1 MVTTSDR
8 ACQFTTLYW
17 DLIGRHAARFVK
29 NPRMAR
35 QVRTTI
41 LWKRIVAVYIAVQFA
56 EIFGV
61 SMIYSYL
68 PMALEQAGVPIG
80 EIASL
85 TGLSIAGLFVIGA
98 PQVPIWLA
106 IAELR
111 SRRLVIVRSGLIALA
126 ALIAFAL
133 ADQVWQLVGATVALG
148 FWLGNTGVMLATIRE
163 VAPERERARAISF
176 FSAAAPMG
184 FAAGPLLAAW
194 LIGGLGLTLAA
205 PIAVAAALNGI
216 LIVANIVAIPDVR
229 PAVPQRGGVLDV
241 AKRGITEVLRDPIAR
256 AGYLVLMLGIAG
268 ERMLR
273 PALPLRIAEVSIGS
287 AVGGM
292 SEPLATPGVASA
304 VGLLVGLTALA
315 GAVVAPAIAFFTFRR
330 FGIARSA
337 GVGFAAGAV
346 AALSLAV
353 APTLPLLALAITVI
367 AAVSAL
373 LQAAVFTWLAER
385 VAPARRTAALSL
397 SLFPL
402 YAGNVAGLAAASI
415 AARVGAPREGDLLA
429 LTSSFTASALLFA
442 IGVVGAARLG
452 RRRATLRR

>member
-1 MVTTSDR
+1 MSR
-8 ACQFTTLYW
+8 AREGHPAW
-17 DLIGRHAARFVK
+17 R
-29 NPRMAR
+29 
-35 QVRTTI
+35 
-41 LWKRIVAVYIAVQFA
+41 RIVAVYIAVQFA

-68 PMALEQAGVPIG
+68 PLALEGTGVPIG
-80 EIASL
+80 DIASL
-85 TGLSIAGLFVIGA
+85 TGIAIAGLFVIGA

-126 ALIAFAL
+126 ALIAFAV
-133 ADQVWQLVGATVALG
+133 ADQAWQLVAATVALG

-163 VAPERERARAISF
+163 VAPASERARVISL

-205 PIAVAAALNGI
+205 PIAVAALLNGVLI
-216 LIVANIVAIPDVR
+216 LANVVVIPDVR
-229 PAVPQRGGVLDV
+229 PTVQQRGSVLQV
-241 AKRGITEVLRDPIAR
+241 AKRGIVEVLTDPIAR
-256 AGYLVLMLGIAG
+256 AGYLVLMLAIAG

-273 PALPLRIAEVSIGS
+273 PALPLRIAEVSIGPDV
-287 AVGGM
+287 AGLA
-292 SEPLATPGVASA
+292 EPLATPGVAGA
-304 VGLLVGLTALA
+304 VGLLIGLTALA
-315 GAVVAPAIAFFTFRR
+315 GAVAAPAIAFYAFRR
-330 FGIARSA
+330 IGIARSA
-337 GVGFAAGAV
+337 GAAFAVGAV
-346 AALSLAV
+346 AAVALAV
-353 APTLPLLALAITVI
+353 APTLPLLAAAVTVI

-385 VAPARRTAALSL
+385 VAPARRSAALSL

-415 AARVGAPREGDLLA
+415 AARTGSPREGDLLA
-429 LTSSFTASALLFA
+429 LTPIFAASALVLA
-442 IGVVGAARLG
+442 AGVVSAALLH
-452 RRRATLRR
+452 RRRATLRA

>member
-1 MVTTSDR
+1 MSR
-8 ACQFTTLYW
+8 ARESHPAW
-17 DLIGRHAARFVK
+17 R
-29 NPRMAR
+29 
-35 QVRTTI
+35 
-41 LWKRIVAVYIAVQFA
+41 RIVAVYIAVQFA

-68 PMALEQAGVPIG
+68 PLALEGTGVPIG
-80 EIASL
+80 DIASL
-85 TGLSIAGLFVIGA
+85 TGIAIAGLFVIGA

-126 ALIAFAL
+126 ALVAFAV
-133 ADQVWQLVGATVALG
+133 ADQAWQLVAATVALG

-163 VAPERERARAISF
+163 VAPASERARAISL

-205 PIAVAAALNGI
+205 PIAVAALLNGV
-216 LIVANIVAIPDVR
+216 LIVANIIAIPDVR
-229 PAVPQRGGVLDV
+229 PTVQQRGSVLQV
-241 AKRGITEVLRDPIAR
+241 AKRGIVEVLTDPIAR
-256 AGYLVLMLGIAG
+256 AGYLVLMLAIAG

-273 PALPLRIAEVSIGS
+273 PALPLRIAEVSIGPDV
-287 AVGGM
+287 AGM
-292 SEPLATPGVASA
+292 AEPLATPGVAGA
-304 VGLLVGLTALA
+304 VGLLIGLTALV
-315 GAVVAPAIAFFTFRR
+315 GAVAAPAIAFYAFRR
-330 FGIARSA
+330 VGIARSA
-337 GVGFAAGAV
+337 GVAFAVGAV
-346 AALSLAV
+346 AAAALAV
-353 APTLPLLALAITVI
+353 APTLPLLAVAVTVI

-385 VAPARRTAALSL
+385 VAPARRSAALSL

-415 AARVGAPREGDLLA
+415 AARAGVPREGDLLA
-429 LTSSFTASALLFA
+429 LTPIFAASALVLA
-442 IGVVGAARLG
+442 VGVVSAALLH
-452 RRRATLRR
+452 RRRATLRA

>member
-1 MVTTSDR
+1 MSR
-8 ACQFTTLYW
+8 AREGHPAW
-17 DLIGRHAARFVK
+17 R
-29 NPRMAR
+29 
-35 QVRTTI
+35 
-41 LWKRIVAVYIAVQFA
+41 RIVAVYIAVQFA

-68 PMALEQAGVPIG
+68 PLALEGTGVPIG
-80 EIASL
+80 DIASL
-85 TGLSIAGLFVIGA
+85 TGIAIAGLFVIGA

-126 ALIAFAL
+126 ALIAFAV
-133 ADQVWQLVGATVALG
+133 ADQAWQLVAATVALG

-163 VAPERERARAISF
+163 VAPARERARVISL

-205 PIAVAAALNGI
+205 PIAVAALLNGV

-229 PAVPQRGGVLDV
+229 PEVPQRGSVLQV
-241 AKRGITEVLRDPIAR
+241 AKRGIVEVLTDPIAR
-256 AGYLVLMLGIAG
+256 AGYLVLMLAIAG

-273 PALPLRIAEVSIGS
+273 PALPLRIAEVSIGPDV
-287 AVGGM
+287 AGM
-292 SEPLATPGVASA
+292 AEPLATPGVAGA
-304 VGLLVGLTALA
+304 VGLLIGLTALV
-315 GAVVAPAIAFFTFRR
+315 GAVAAPAIAFYAFRR
-330 FGIARSA
+330 VGIARSA
-337 GVGFAAGAV
+337 GAAFAAGAI
-346 AALSLAV
+346 AAAALAV
-353 APTLPLLALAITVI
+353 APTLPLLAAAVTVI

-385 VAPARRTAALSL
+385 VAPARRSAALSL

-415 AARVGAPREGDLLA
+415 AARAGSPREGDLLA
-429 LTSSFTASALLFA
+429 LTPIFTASALLLA
-442 IGVVGAARLG
+442 AGVVSAALLH
-452 RRRATLRR
+452 RRRATLRA

>member
-1 MVTTSDR
+1 MSR
-8 ACQFTTLYW
+8 
-17 DLIGRHAARFVK
+17 
-29 NPRMAR
+29 
-35 QVRTTI
+35 VREGHPA
-41 LWKRIVAVYIAVQFA
+41 WRRIVAVYIAVQFA

-68 PMALEQAGVPIG
+68 PLALEGTGVPIG
-80 EIASL
+80 DIASL
-85 TGLSIAGLFVIGA
+85 TGIAIAGLFVIGA

-126 ALIAFAL
+126 ALVAFAV
-133 ADQVWQLVGATVALG
+133 ADQAWQLVAATVALG

-163 VAPERERARAISF
+163 VAPASERARVISL

-205 PIAVAAALNGI
+205 PIAVAALLNGV
-216 LIVANIVAIPDVR
+216 LIVANIIAIPDVR
-229 PAVPQRGGVLDV
+229 PTVQQRGSVLQV
-241 AKRGITEVLRDPIAR
+241 AKRGIVEVLTDPIAR
-256 AGYLVLMLGIAG
+256 AGYLVLMLAIAG

-273 PALPLRIAEVSIGS
+273 PALPLRIAEVSIGPDV
-287 AVGGM
+287 AGM
-292 SEPLATPGVASA
+292 AEPLATPGVAGA
-304 VGLLVGLTALA
+304 VGLLIGLTALV
-315 GAVVAPAIAFFTFRR
+315 GAVAAPAIAFYAFRR
-330 FGIARSA
+330 VGIARSA
-337 GVGFAAGAV
+337 GAAFAAGAV
-346 AALSLAV
+346 AAAALAV
-353 APTLPLLALAITVI
+353 APTLPLLAAAVTVI

-385 VAPARRTAALSL
+385 VAPARRSAALSL

-415 AARVGAPREGDLLA
+415 AARAGVPREGDLLA
-429 LTSSFTASALLFA
+429 LTPIFTASALLLA
-442 IGVVGAARLG
+442 AGVVSAALLH
-452 RRRATLRR
+452 RRRATLRA

>member
-1 MVTTSDR
+1 MSR
-8 ACQFTTLYW
+8 AREGHPAW
-17 DLIGRHAARFVK
+17 R
-29 NPRMAR
+29 
-35 QVRTTI
+35 
-41 LWKRIVAVYIAVQFA
+41 RIVAVYIAVQFA

-68 PMALEQAGVPIG
+68 PLALEGTGVPIG
-80 EIASL
+80 DIASL
-85 TGLSIAGLFVIGA
+85 TGIAIAGLFVIGA

-126 ALIAFAL
+126 ALIAFVV
-133 ADQVWQLVGATVALG
+133 ADQAWQLVAATVALG

-163 VAPERERARAISF
+163 VAPARERARVISL

-205 PIAVAAALNGI
+205 PIAVAAVLNGV

-229 PAVPQRGGVLDV
+229 PTVQQRGSVLQV
-241 AKRGITEVLRDPIAR
+241 AKRGIVEVLTDPIAR
-256 AGYLVLMLGIAG
+256 AGYLVLMLAIAG

-273 PALPLRIAEVSIGS
+273 PALPLRIAEVSIGPDV
-287 AVGGM
+287 AGM
-292 SEPLATPGVASA
+292 AEPLATPGVAGA
-304 VGLLVGLTALA
+304 VGLLIGLTALV
-315 GAVVAPAIAFFTFRR
+315 GAVAAPAIAFYAFRR
-330 FGIARSA
+330 VGIARSA
-337 GVGFAAGAV
+337 GAAFAAGAV
-346 AALSLAV
+346 AAAALAV
-353 APTLPLLALAITVI
+353 APTLPLLAAAVTVI

-385 VAPARRTAALSL
+385 VAPARRSAALSL

-402 YAGNVAGLAAASI
+402 YAGNVAGLAAASA
-415 AARVGAPREGDLLA
+415 AARAGSPREGDLLA
-429 LTSSFTASALLFA
+429 LTPIFAASALVLA
-442 IGVVGAARLG
+442 AGVVSAALLH
-452 RRRATLRR
+452 RRRATLRA

>member
-1 MVTTSDR
+1 VSR
-8 ACQFTTLYW
+8 AREGHPAW
-17 DLIGRHAARFVK
+17 R
-29 NPRMAR
+29 
-35 QVRTTI
+35 
-41 LWKRIVAVYIAVQFA
+41 RIVAVYIAVQFA

-68 PMALEQAGVPIG
+68 PLALEGTGVPIG
-80 EIASL
+80 DIASL
-85 TGLSIAGLFVIGA
+85 TGIAIAGLFVIGA

-126 ALIAFAL
+126 ALIAFAV
-133 ADQVWQLVGATVALG
+133 ADQAWQLVAATVALG

-163 VAPERERARAISF
+163 VAPARERSRVISL

-205 PIAVAAALNGI
+205 PIAVAALLNGV
-216 LIVANIVAIPDVR
+216 LIVANVVAIPDVR
-229 PAVPQRGGVLDV
+229 PEVPQRGSVLQV
-241 AKRGITEVLRDPIAR
+241 AKRGIVEVLTDPIAR
-256 AGYLVLMLGIAG
+256 AGYLVLMLAIAG

-273 PALPLRIAEVSIGS
+273 PALPLRIAEVSIGPDV
-287 AVGGM
+287 AGM
-292 SEPLATPGVASA
+292 AEPLATPGVAGA
-304 VGLLVGLTALA
+304 VGLLIGLTALV
-315 GAVVAPAIAFFTFRR
+315 GAVAAPAIAFYAFRR
-330 FGIARSA
+330 VGIARSA
-337 GVGFAAGAV
+337 GAAFAAGAI
-346 AALSLAV
+346 AAAALAV
-353 APTLPLLALAITVI
+353 APTLPLLAAAVTVI

-385 VAPARRTAALSL
+385 VAPARRSAALSL

-415 AARVGAPREGDLLA
+415 AARAGSPREGDLLA
-429 LTSSFTASALLFA
+429 LTPIFTASALLLA
-442 IGVVGAARLG
+442 AGVVSAALLH
-452 RRRATLRR
+452 RRRATLRA

>member
-1 MVTTSDR
+1 MSR
-8 ACQFTTLYW
+8 
-17 DLIGRHAARFVK
+17 
-29 NPRMAR
+29 
-35 QVRTTI
+35 VREGHPA
-41 LWKRIVAVYIAVQFA
+41 WRRIVAVYIAVQFA

-68 PMALEQAGVPIG
+68 PLALEGTGVPIG
-80 EIASL
+80 DIASL
-85 TGLSIAGLFVIGA
+85 TGIAIAGLFVIGA

-126 ALIAFAL
+126 ALIAFAV
-133 ADQVWQLVGATVALG
+133 ADQAWQLVAATVALG

-163 VAPERERARAISF
+163 VAPASERARVISL

-205 PIAVAAALNGI
+205 PIAVAALLNGV
-216 LIVANIVAIPDVR
+216 LIVANIIAIPDVR
-229 PAVPQRGGVLDV
+229 PTVQQRGSVLQV
-241 AKRGITEVLRDPIAR
+241 AKRGIVEVLTDPIAR
-256 AGYLVLMLGIAG
+256 AGYLVLMLAIAG

-273 PALPLRIAEVSIGS
+273 PALPLRIAEVSIGPDV
-287 AVGGM
+287 AGLA
-292 SEPLATPGVASA
+292 EPLATPGVAGA
-304 VGLLVGLTALA
+304 VGLLIGLTALA
-315 GAVVAPAIAFFTFRR
+315 GAVAAPAIAFYAFRR
-330 FGIARSA
+330 IGIARSA
-337 GVGFAAGAV
+337 GAAFAAGAV
-346 AALSLAV
+346 AAVALAV
-353 APTLPLLALAITVI
+353 APTLPLLAAAVTVI

-385 VAPARRTAALSL
+385 VAPARRSAALSL

-415 AARVGAPREGDLLA
+415 AARTGSPREGDLLA
-429 LTSSFTASALLFA
+429 LTPIFAASALVLA
-442 IGVVGAARLG
+442 AGVVSAALLH
-452 RRRATLRR
+452 RRRATLRA

>member
-1 MVTTSDR
+1 MSR
-8 ACQFTTLYW
+8 AREGHPAW
-17 DLIGRHAARFVK
+17 R
-29 NPRMAR
+29 
-35 QVRTTI
+35 
-41 LWKRIVAVYIAVQFA
+41 RIVAVYIAVQFA

-68 PMALEQAGVPIG
+68 PLALEGTGVPIG
-80 EIASL
+80 DIASL
-85 TGLSIAGLFVIGA
+85 TGIAIAGLFVIGA

-126 ALIAFAL
+126 ALVAFAV
-133 ADQVWQLVGATVALG
+133 ADQAWQLVAATVALG

-163 VAPERERARAISF
+163 VAPASERARVISL

-205 PIAVAAALNGI
+205 PIAVAALLNGV

-229 PAVPQRGGVLDV
+229 PEVPQRGSVLQV
-241 AKRGITEVLRDPIAR
+241 AKRGIVEVLTDPIAR
-256 AGYLVLMLGIAG
+256 AGYLVLMLAIAG

-273 PALPLRIAEVSIGS
+273 PALPLRIAEVSIGPDV
-287 AVGGM
+287 AGM
-292 SEPLATPGVASA
+292 AEPLATPGVAGA
-304 VGLLVGLTALA
+304 VGLLLGLTALV
-315 GAVVAPAIAFFTFRR
+315 GAVAAPAVAFYAFRR
-330 FGIARSA
+330 VGIARSA
-337 GVGFAAGAV
+337 GVAFAAGAV
-346 AALSLAV
+346 AAAALAV
-353 APTLPLLALAITVI
+353 APTLPLLAVAVTVI

-385 VAPARRTAALSL
+385 VAPARRSAALSL

-402 YAGNVAGLAAASI
+402 YAGNVAGLAAASA
-415 AARVGAPREGDLLA
+415 AARAGSPREGDLLA
-429 LTSSFTASALLFA
+429 LTPIFTASALLLA
-442 IGVVGAARLG
+442 AGVVSAALLH
-452 RRRATLRR
+452 RRRATLRA

>member
-1 MVTTSDR
+1 MSR
-8 ACQFTTLYW
+8 
-17 DLIGRHAARFVK
+17 
-29 NPRMAR
+29 
-35 QVRTTI
+35 VREGHPA
-41 LWKRIVAVYIAVQFA
+41 WRRIVAVYIAVQFA

-68 PMALEQAGVPIG
+68 PLALEGTGVPIG
-80 EIASL
+80 DIASL
-85 TGLSIAGLFVIGA
+85 TGIAIAGLFVIGA

-126 ALIAFAL
+126 ALIAFAV
-133 ADQVWQLVGATVALG
+133 ADQAWQLVAATVALG

-163 VAPERERARAISF
+163 VAPASERARVISL

-205 PIAVAAALNGI
+205 PIAVAALLNGVLI
-216 LIVANIVAIPDVR
+216 LANIIAIPDVR
-229 PAVPQRGGVLDV
+229 PTVQQRGSVLQV
-241 AKRGITEVLRDPIAR
+241 AKRGIVEVLTDPIAR
-256 AGYLVLMLGIAG
+256 AGYLVLMLAIAG

-273 PALPLRIAEVSIGS
+273 PALPLRIAEVSIGPDV
-287 AVGGM
+287 AGLA
-292 SEPLATPGVASA
+292 EPLATPGVAGA
-304 VGLLVGLTALA
+304 VGLLIGLTALA
-315 GAVVAPAIAFFTFRR
+315 GAVAAPAIAFYAFRR
-330 FGIARSA
+330 IGIARSA
-337 GVGFAAGAV
+337 GAAFAAGAV
-346 AALSLAV
+346 AAVALAV
-353 APTLPLLALAITVI
+353 APTLPLLAAAVTVI

-385 VAPARRTAALSL
+385 VAPARRSAALSL

-415 AARVGAPREGDLLA
+415 AARIGSPREGDLLA
-429 LTSSFTASALLFA
+429 LTPIFAASALVLA
-442 IGVVGAARLG
+442 AGVVSAALLH
-452 RRRATLRR
+452 RRRATLRA

>member
-1 MVTTSDR
+1 M
-8 ACQFTTLYW
+8 
-17 DLIGRHAARFVK
+17 
-29 NPRMAR
+29 N
-35 QVRTTI
+35 RTNRGHPA
-41 LWKRIVAVYIAVQFA
+41 WRSIVAVYIAVQFA

-68 PMALEQAGVPIG
+68 PLALESAGVPIG

-85 TGLSIAGLFVIGA
+85 TGVAIAGLFVVGA

-126 ALIAFAL
+126 ALIAFAA
-133 ADQVWQLVGATVALG
+133 ADQAWQLVAATVALG

-163 VAPERERARAISF
+163 VAPERERARVISL

-205 PIAVAAALNGI
+205 PIAVAALLNAL

-229 PAVPQRGGVLDV
+229 PSVRQRGGIFKV
-241 AKRGITEVLRDPIAR
+241 ARRGIVDVLSDPIAR
-256 AGYLVLMLGIAG
+256 AGYLVLMVGIAG

-273 PALPLRIAEVSIGS
+273 PALPLRIAEVSIGPS
-287 AVGGM
+287 VGGM
-292 SEPLATPGVASA
+292 AEPLATPGVAGA
-304 VGLLVGLTALA
+304 VGLLIGVTALV
-315 GAVVAPAIAFFTFRR
+315 GALVATVVAAFTFPR
-330 FGIARSA
+330 FGIPRSA
-337 GVGFAAGAV
+337 GLAFAVGATAAI
-346 AALSLAV
+346 SIAV
-353 APTLPLLALAITVI
+353 APTLPLLALGATAI

-385 VAPARRTAALSL
+385 VAPVRRSAALSL

-402 YAGNVAGLAAASI
+402 YAGNVFGLAAASV
-415 AARVGAPREGDLLA
+415 AARAGVSRAGDLLA
-429 LTSSFTASALLFA
+429 LTPIFTTSALLLVA
-442 IGVVGAARLG
+442 GVVAAALLD